1 MEAGIRKKGDIP
13 LHGAE
18 YPEPGARAVGKV
30 MENRGGV
37 LTKNVRMPSGLRS
50 SFRIVCAF
58 VPFHLIAGLS
68 FLAIAPAIVFQDSD
82 KFVSGDACFL
92 CFRFVTAPSTTK
104 SIERIFGRQDVLCIL
119 VRKLSGES
127 RNRSEKQSS
136 ANDFFHDPNPSM
148 RSTCRLFY
156 PV

>member
-30 MENRGGV
+30 MENRGSV

-58 VPFHLIAGLS
+58 VPCLLIFCLS
-68 FLAIAPAIVFQDSD
+68 FFAVAPSVLMQYFYKIVVCCG
-82 KFVSGDACFL
+82 FVSIDPFIP
-92 CFRFVTAPSTTK
+92 F
-104 SIERIFGRQDVLCIL
+104 Q
-119 VRKLSGES
+119 
-127 RNRSEKQSS
+127 
-136 ANDFFHDPNPSM
+136 FHAA
-148 RSTCRLFY
+148 
-156 PV
+156 

>member
-18 YPEPGARAVGKV
+18 YPEPGARAVGNA
-30 MENRGGV
+30 MESRGGV
-37 LTKNVRMPSGLRS
+37 LTGNVRMPSGLRS

-58 VPFHLIAGLS
+58 VPCLLIFCLS

-127 RNRSEKQSS
+127 RNRSEKQCS